1 MPNVQ
6 HRACSQ
12 GKRGGNLG
20 LSTRSPHSQGP
31 LCKNWGRIW
40 VFISSLRL
48 ALCIISSSWGEAF
61 DSVQSGLLIDAADP
75 GQASSRTRAWPG
87 WGVGVGVRVRVQKEG
102 GGGEGGCRRRR
113 RGEVGGGW
121 CRNQPAP
128 PQRRACARP
137 PARASCGAGLG
148 GGGSRGRRRPP
159 RASTVDGPVVTEG
172 ASGVP
177 TLPRCPRGCRPV
189 SAPLPASPPAGR

>member
-1 MPNVQ
+1 M
-6 HRACSQ
+6 AE
-12 GKRGGNLG
+12 KGGAG
-20 LSTRSPHSQGP
+20 GD
-31 LCKNWGRIW
+31 G
-40 VFISSLRL
+40 
-48 ALCIISSSWGEAF
+48 G
-61 DSVQSGLLIDAADP
+61 
-75 GQASSRTRAWPG
+75 
-87 WGVGVGVRVRVQKEG
+87 GVGV
-102 GGGEGGCRRRR
+102 
-113 RGEVGGGW
+113 

-128 PQRRACARP
+128 PQRRARARP

-148 GGGSRGRRRPP
+148 GGGSRARRRPP